1 MNRMIGALVLSFG
14 LVVLLGK
21 WFIPQLI
28 RHKYGQ
34 PINELGP
41 KSHQSK
47 QDTPTMGGLMI
58 AATLVVVCLVLHP
71 KGWFGTADF
80 MGALLTVSLL
90 SMLVGWLDDYLKVSK
105 HNSKGLSPKG
115 KIIGQTIIA
124 AGFSCYC
131 YFHPMVG
138 STVYIPFLNIL
149 WDMGILYIPAM
160 TLLIIFMVNSA
171 NLQDGLDGLLSGV
184 SCVGFSAWG
193 VMALVFLMLA
203 SLLNDPMVNNNYY
216 AIGVFSMAMAGSTM
230 GFLRYNMHPAKVFMG
245 DTGSMLIGGATV
257 GCALLLRQPFM
268 LLMISFTMVIS
279 SLSVIIQRTYYKLT
293 HGKRIFL
300 NSPLHHHFE
309 AKHYTETQIGTMYAV
324 CTGILSL
331 IAILSLNGLQNMH

>member
-1 MNRMIGALVLSFG
+1 MNRMIAALVVSFA

-21 WFIPQLI
+21 WFIPMLI
-28 RHKYGQ
+28 RRKYGQ
-34 PINELGP
+34 PINEFGP

-47 QDTPTMGGLMI
+47 QNTPTMGGLMI
-58 AATLVVVCLVLHP
+58 AAAMLLVSVVLHP
-71 KGWFGTADF
+71 KVWYGSADF
-80 MGALLTVSLL
+80 MVPLLAISLL
-90 SMLVGWLDDYLKVSK
+90 SMLVGWLDDYLKVSQ
-105 HNSKGLSPKG
+105 HNSKGLSPIN
-115 KIIGQTIIA
+115 KIIGQSVIA
-124 AGFSCYC
+124 VGFSVYC
-131 YFHPMVG
+131 YVHPMVG
-138 STVYIPFLNIL
+138 SAVYIPFLNIQ
-149 WDMGILYIPAM
+149 WDLGIFYVPLM
-160 TLLIIFMVNSA
+160 SMVIIFMVNSA

-203 SLLNDPMVNNNYY
+203 SPLNDQMVNSNYY
-216 AIGVFSMAMAGSTM
+216 AIGVFALAMAGATM

-268 LLMISFTMVIS
+268 LLLIAFTMVIS
-279 SLSVIIQRTYYKLT
+279 SVSVIIQRTYYKLT

-309 AKHYTETQIGTMYAV
+309 AKKYTETQIGTMYTIA
-324 CTGILSL
+324 TGILSL
-331 IAILSLNGLQNMH
+331 IAILSLNGLQNMR